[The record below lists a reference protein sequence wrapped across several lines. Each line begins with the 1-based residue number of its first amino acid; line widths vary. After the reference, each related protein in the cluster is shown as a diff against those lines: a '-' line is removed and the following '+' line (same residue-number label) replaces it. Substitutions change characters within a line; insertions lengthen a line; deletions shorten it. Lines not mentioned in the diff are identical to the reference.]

1 MCWVCHGY
9 RVGRPGTRLCHC
21 PPLSGPEAN
30 ERAAENEDI
39 PSFNGKGTPIE
50 RKNRFL
56 TPREIITAA
65 GETPPWICEP
75 WVARGG
81 VTDVAGAAKLAGKT
95 MLTMSMSG
103 AALEGGY
110 FMGHKVDQSPV
121 VYLSEQGNNIVKA
134 LRDAGISEDTEG
146 LHIMPRRLTLDMKWP
161 DIVKAAVEKCLET
174 GARLLVVDTLP
185 RFAGLEGDRENNAGD
200 VMKAMSP
207 LVNAAQ
213 EHDLGVWSIRHAN
226 HEGRGR
232 GSTAFLHDVDIV
244 ITIRPPDATL
254 PANVRVVEAHGR
266 YDGIPARTNIEYKD
280 GRYVDLGADSKVQ
293 SNRARDAALDA
304 LAGGSEIPSAE
315 LMNRISK
322 AAGTSIATANTV
334 IGNLMDE
341 GKIERLGRGVKG
353 DPYRY
358 ILSFN
363 REGVR
368 DKRKEETDATPP
380 ESGYPLPSA
389 DGAERMQRLIDEGMK
404 PELAQAEVLGDEV
417 RDQVER
423 ALASQEDEQ

>member
-1 MCWVCHGY
+1 M
-9 RVGRPGTRLCHC
+9 
-21 PPLSGPEAN
+21 SDPEAN
-30 ERAAENEDI
+30 ERAAHDEDNL
-39 PSFNGKGTPIE
+39 SFNGKGTPVE

-95 MLTMSMSG
+95 TLTMSMSG

-110 FMGHKVDQSPV
+110 FMGRKADQSPV

-134 LRDAGISEDTEG
+134 LRDAGISEDAEG
-146 LHIMPRRLTLDMKWP
+146 LHIMPRRLTLDLRWP
-161 DIVKAAVEKCLET
+161 DIVKVAVEKCLET
-174 GARLLVVDTLP
+174 EARLLVVDTLP

-200 VMKAMSP
+200 VMRAMSP

-334 IGNLMDE
+334 IGNLRDE
-341 GKIERLGRGVKG
+341 GKIERLGGGVKG

-368 DKRKEETDATPP
+368 DKRK
-380 ESGYPLPSA
+380 
-389 DGAERMQRLIDEGMK
+389 
-404 PELAQAEVLGDEV
+404 
-417 RDQVER
+417 
-423 ALASQEDEQ
+423 